1 MASAATVY
9 TDTAASSVYSN
20 GWQTGDNGGSGF
32 SAWTITA
39 SGGSGGFA
47 GAFIGNPNDAG
58 IGTMGTQAFGLYANP
73 AASGASVSAS
83 RSFIRPL
90 VTGDVFSLQWGMNW
104 DGGNSTF
111 GNKGIKL
118 FAGGT
123 EVVNVLNG
131 GNASIFVNGANTGFS
146 YGTAAMTWSFTLTSP
161 TNLRIQANDRDG
173 SGTYTGNVSV
183 NASGTAPITSF
194 SLYAQD
200 MASGNNRQPYYNNL
214 SFTAVPE
221 PGAMVPLAALLGG
234 GCLVR
239 RRRA

>member
-9 TDTAASSVYSN
+9 TDTAASSAYSD
-20 GWQTGDNGGSGF
+20 GWQNGDNGGSGF
-32 SAWTITA
+32 GAWTITA

-58 IGTMGTQAFGLYANP
+58 ITGMGTQAFGLYANP
-73 AASGASVSAS
+73 ASSGASVTAS
-83 RSFIRPL
+83 RNFFRPL
-90 VTGDVFSLQWGMNW
+90 IPGDVFSLQWGINW
-104 DGGNSTF
+104 DGGNTTF

-118 FAGGT
+118 FAGAT

-131 GNASIFVNGANTGFS
+131 GNASIFVNGTNTGFS
-146 YGTAAMTWSFTLTSP
+146 YGTTPMIWSFTLTSP
-161 TNLRIQANDRDG
+161 TNLQVQANDRDG
-173 SGTYTGNVSV
+173 NGSYSTNIALS
-183 NASGTAPITSF
+183 SSITSF

-214 SFTAVPE
+214 SFTAIPE